1 MKVLQLNF
9 TIMDGKFTQV
19 VEEIKNGAIRYE
31 EALTTTFVMH
41 KEKMESVTKCLKNV
55 KHKFLDM

>member
-1 MKVLQLNF
+1 
-9 TIMDGKFTQV
+9 MDGKFTQV
-19 VEEIKNGAIRYE
+19 VEEIKNGTVCYE
-31 EALTTTFVMH
+31 EALTTTFVTH